1 MSENGKT
8 AARHT
13 MQAVQLLTQLG
24 TFKDP
29 HAALAGGSMQKVR
42 QADGQTL
49 HDLTRMQS
57 KSLISQRQGHH
68 HHTQ

>member
-1 MSENGKT
+1 MSENGNT

-29 HAALAGGSMQKVR
+29 HAARAGGSMQKVR
-42 QADGQTL
+42 QTDGQTL

-57 KSLISQRQGHH
+57 KSLIS
-68 HHTQ
+68 